1 MFLAV
6 QVYWFITM
14 EAPLSLCVSAYL
26 AERNSLW
33 MAFVV
38 GACLVVCLQWVIFG
52 FVLINCL
59 FVCAWLWLSGFT
71 EWSVQLRGL

>member
-6 QVYWFITM
+6 QVYWFITI
-14 EAPLSLCVSAYL
+14 SLCVSAYL

-59 FVCAWLWLSGFT
+59 FVC
-71 EWSVQLRGL
+71 SVHGCG